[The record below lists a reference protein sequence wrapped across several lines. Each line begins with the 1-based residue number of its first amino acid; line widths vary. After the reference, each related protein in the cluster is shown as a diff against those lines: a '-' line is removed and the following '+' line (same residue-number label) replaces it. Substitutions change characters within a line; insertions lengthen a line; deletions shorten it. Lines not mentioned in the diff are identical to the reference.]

1 MLFCVIDFESKL
13 VNMCKSSCS
22 YIFTVLSH
30 ETGITL
36 KVTFERVTGEQ
47 PEGRLE

>member
-1 MLFCVIDFESKL
+1 MLFCVIDFENKL
-13 VNMCKSSCS
+13 VNICKHHV

-36 KVTFERVTGEQ
+36 KVTFERVTGE
-47 PEGRLE
+47 